1 VETASCQ
8 NDKGSRISDS
18 IRIEHLSKQYR
29 LGKMSQETM
38 LRERVASFL
47 KNPFA
52 RNSVTAETLW
62 ALRDV
67 SFSVKEGEVVG
78 IIGRN
83 GAGKSTLLKVLSKIT
98 YPTSGRVVVGG
109 RVASLLEV
117 GTGFHEELTGRENI
131 YLNGSILGM
140 KRREVEEKL
149 DQIIEFAGVERFIDT
164 PIKRYSSGMR
174 LRLGF
179 AVAAHLDPDVLIV
192 DEVLAVGDAGFQK
205 KCLSVMEDLRK
216 GGRTVLFVSHN
227 MAAVEN
233 LCSRGIW
240 IDSGRVRQDGPTH
253 EVIECYLS
261 SFAETQQ
268 SASDLSTMESRHGSG
283 DIHYTG
289 VSFLTL
295 DGQPQLITRSGD
307 SIRLRFHYHARKTI
321 PYPSFGFRLL
331 TEMGTLVTDT
341 STWHHSLDIP
351 EIVPGDGYIDLEID
365 FLNLLPGR
373 YDFSLWITGLSQIV
387 YDGVEH
393 CAKLEVELANVY
405 RSGRQL
411 DARSGIVY
419 FPQRWNLQ
427 GLHSEQVS
435 LAKAP
440 AEDEREKWS
449 LRWTQR

>member
-1 VETASCQ
+1 M
-8 NDKGSRISDS
+8 NDS
-18 IRIEHLSKQYR
+18 IRVDHLSKQYQ
-29 LGKMSQETM
+29 LGKMSQGAM
-38 LRERVASFL
+38 LRERLANFV

-52 RNSVTAETLW
+52 KETNAGETLW
-62 ALRDV
+62 ALKDV
-67 SFSVKEGEVVG
+67 SFSVREGEVVG

-98 YPTSGRVVVGG
+98 YPTSGRVKVRG

-140 KRREVEEKL
+140 KRREVETKL
-149 DQIIEFAGVERFIDT
+149 NQIIEFAGVERFIDT

-205 KCLSVMEDLRK
+205 KCLSVMEDLRQ

-240 IDSGRVRQDGPTH
+240 IDSGCVRQDGPTH
-253 EVIECYLS
+253 EVIRSYLS
-261 SFAETQQ
+261 SFTETQQ
-268 SASDLSTMESRHGSG
+268 SASDLSVVEIRHGNG
-283 DIHYTG
+283 DIRYTG
-289 VSFLTL
+289 IAFLAM
-295 DGQPQLITRSGD
+295 DGQPQLVTRSGD
-307 SIRLRFHYHARKTI
+307 SVRLRFFYHAKKAI

-351 EIVPGDGYIDLEID
+351 EIEPGDGYLDLDID
-365 FLNLLPGR
+365 FLNLIPGR
-373 YDFSLWITGLSQIV
+373 YDFSLWITGV
-387 YDGVEH
+387 GGVVHDGVEH
-393 CAKLEVELANVY
+393 CARIEIELTNIY
-405 RSGRQL
+405 RSGKNI
-411 DARSGIVY
+411 DSRSGIVF
-419 FPQRWNLQ
+419 FPQKWVVP
-427 GLHSEQVS
+427 GLRSEQISSAGAQPVGAQS
-435 LAKAP
+435 RLGGG
-440 AEDEREKWS
+440 EK
-449 LRWTQR
+449 

>member
-1 VETASCQ
+1 MTESITV
-8 NDKGSRISDS
+8 DK
-18 IRIEHLSKQYR
+18 LSKLYR
-29 LGKMSQETM
+29 LGQAVQETM
-38 LRERVASFL
+38 IRERIVNL
-47 KNPFA
+47 LRNPFA
-52 RNSVTAETLW
+52 KKADREEIIW

-78 IIGRN
+78 IVGRN
-83 GAGKSTLLKVLSKIT
+83 GAGKSTLLKVLSNIT
-98 YPTSGRVVVGG
+98 YPTSGRVNVQG

-140 KRREVEEKL
+140 RKREVQTKL
-149 DQIIEFAGVERFIDT
+149 DAIIDFAGVARFIDT

-240 IDSGRVRQDGPTH
+240 IDSGSVRQDGPTH
-253 EVIECYLS
+253 EVIRSYLS
-261 SFAETQQ
+261 SFAESQQ
-268 SASDLSTMESRHGSG
+268 TASDLSRVDSRHGSG
-283 DIHYTG
+283 EIRYTG
-289 VSFLTL
+289 IAFLTL
-295 DGQPQLITRSGD
+295 DGQPQMVTRSGD
-307 SIRLRFHYHARKTI
+307 SIRLRFFYHSEKTI

-351 EIVPGDGYIDLEID
+351 EIVPGDGYLDLEID

-373 YDFSLWITGLSQIV
+373 YDFSLWITGLSHQV
-387 YDGVEH
+387 YDGIEH
-393 CAKLEVELANVY
+393 CARLEVELANVY
-405 RSGRQL
+405 RSGKSI

-419 FPQRWNLQ
+419 FPQKWNLQ
-427 GLHSEQVS
+427 GLQSEKLS
-435 LAKAP
+435 RAEAAP
-440 AEDEREKWS
+440 VGEREKWS
-449 LRWTQR
+449 AHRTQL

>member
-1 VETASCQ
+1 M
-8 NDKGSRISDS
+8 RMSDS
-18 IRIEHLSKQYR
+18 IRVEHLTKQYL
-29 LGKMSQETM
+29 LGKASEQTM

-52 RNSVTAETLW
+52 RETVVTDTLW

-67 SFSVKEGEVVG
+67 TFGIQQGEVVG

-83 GAGKSTLLKVLSKIT
+83 GAGKSTLLKILSKIT
-98 YPTSGRVVVGG
+98 NPTSGRVMVRG

-131 YLNGSILGM
+131 FLNGSILGM
-140 KRREVEEKL
+140 KRREVEGKL
-149 DQIIEFAGVERFIDT
+149 DQIIEFAGIERFIDT

-240 IDSGRVRQDGPTH
+240 IDSGRVRQDGATH
-253 EVIECYLS
+253 EVIQSYLS
-261 SFAETQQ
+261 SFAETQD
-268 SASDLSTMESRHGSG
+268 SASDLTNVEGRHGNG
-283 DIHYTG
+283 DIRYTG
-289 VSFLTL
+289 MAFLTL
-295 DGQPQLITRSGD
+295 DGEPQTVTRSGD
-307 SIRLRFHYHARKTI
+307 SIRLRFYYHAKKTI

-351 EIVPGDGYIDLEID
+351 EIAPGDGQLDLEID

-373 YDFSLWITGLSQIV
+373 YDFSLWITGLSQVV

-393 CAKLEVELANVY
+393 CAKLDIEMANFY
-405 RSGRQL
+405 RSGKEIDSRW
-411 DARSGIVY
+411 GIVY
-419 FPQRWNLQ
+419 FPQRWDLQ
-427 GLHSEQVS
+427 GIQTEKVSRAEEQG
-435 LAKAP
+435 AT
-440 AEDEREKWS
+440 EREKWGAHRTT
-449 LRWTQR
+449 L

>member
-1 VETASCQ
+1 MSE
-8 NDKGSRISDS
+8 S
-18 IRIEHLSKQYR
+18 IRVEHLSKQYL
-29 LGKMSQETM
+29 LGKSSQQTM
-38 LRERVASFL
+38 LRERLANLL

-52 RNSVTAETLW
+52 KETAAVTDTLW

-67 SFSVKEGEVVG
+67 SFGIKEGEVVG

-98 YPTSGRVVVGG
+98 YPTSGRVKVRG

-140 KRREVEEKL
+140 KRREVEAKL
-149 DQIIEFAGVERFIDT
+149 DQIIDFAGVERFIDT

-205 KCLSVMEDLRK
+205 KSLSAMEDLRK

-240 IDSGRVRQDGPTH
+240 IDGGRVRQDGATH
-253 EVIECYLS
+253 EVIRTYLS
-261 SFAETQQ
+261 SFADSQQ
-268 SASDLSTMESRHGSG
+268 SAADLTVLGTRHGNG
-283 DIHYTG
+283 DIRYT
-289 VSFLTL
+289 SMEFLTL
-295 DGQPQLITRSGD
+295 DGQPQLVTRSGD
-307 SIRLRFHYHARKTI
+307 GVRLRFHYHAKKTI
-321 PYPSFGFRLL
+321 PHPSFGFRLL

-341 STWHHSLDIP
+341 STWHHALDIP
-351 EIVPGDGYIDLEID
+351 EIAPGDGYLDLEID
-365 FLNLLPGR
+365 YLNLLPGR
-373 YDFSLWITGLSQIV
+373 YDFSLWITGVGQVV

-393 CAKLEVELANVY
+393 CAKLEVELSNVY
-405 RSGRQL
+405 RSGRQI

-419 FPQRWNLQ
+419 FPQKWNLQ
-427 GLHSEQVS
+427 GLYGEQVS
-435 LAKAP
+435 LAREA
-440 AEDEREKWS
+440 ALEERE
-449 LRWTQR
+449 RWRAYRTQL

>member
-1 VETASCQ
+1 M
-8 NDKGSRISDS
+8 SDS
-18 IRIEHLSKQYR
+18 ILVEHLSKEYR
-29 LGKMSQETM
+29 LGKQNQANM
-38 LRERVASFL
+38 LRERLASLL
-47 KNPFA
+47 KKPFA
-52 RNSVTAETLW
+52 KDADTGESLW

-67 SFSVKEGEVVG
+67 TFSVKEGEVVG

-98 YPTSGRVVVGG
+98 YPTAGRVKVRG

-140 KRREVEEKL
+140 KRREVEAKL
-149 DQIIEFAGVERFIDT
+149 EQIIDFAGVARFIDT

-240 IDSGRVRQDGPTH
+240 IDSGHVRQDGAAH
-253 EVIECYLS
+253 EVIRSYLS
-261 SFAETQQ
+261 SFVETQQ
-268 SASDLSTMESRHGSG
+268 STTDLSGVSSHHGNG
-283 DIHYTG
+283 DVRYTG
-289 VSFLTL
+289 MAFLEH
-295 DGQPQLITRSGD
+295 DGMQPKLVTRSGD
-307 SIRLRFHYHARKTI
+307 SIRLRFFYHAKKAV
-321 PYPSFGFRLL
+321 PYTSFGFQMF
-331 TEMGTLVTDT
+331 TEMGTLVSDT

-351 EIVPGDGYIDLEID
+351 EIPPGDGYLDLEID
-365 FLNLLPGR
+365 FLNLLPAR
-373 YDFSLWITGLSQIV
+373 YHFSLWITGV
-387 YDGVEH
+387 GGVVHDAVEH
-393 CAKLEVELANVY
+393 CASLEVELSNIY
-405 RSGRQL
+405 QSGKNI
-411 DARSGIVY
+411 DSRSGIVY
-419 FPQRWNLQ
+419 FPQRWVLE
-427 GLHSEQVS
+427 GLHTEKVS
-435 LAKAP
+435 RAGAFPVAVSDAP
-440 AEDEREKWS
+440 EGGA
-449 LRWTQR
+449 

>member
-1 VETASCQ
+1 M
-8 NDKGSRISDS
+8 NDS
-18 IRIEHLSKQYR
+18 IRVDHLSKQYQ
-29 LGKMSQETM
+29 LGKMSQGGM
-38 LRERVASFL
+38 LRERLANFV

-52 RNSVTAETLW
+52 KETNAGETLW
-62 ALRDV
+62 ALKDV
-67 SFSVKEGEVVG
+67 SFSVREGEVVG

-98 YPTSGRVVVGG
+98 YPTSGRVKVRG

-140 KRREVEEKL
+140 KRREVETKL
-149 DQIIEFAGVERFIDT
+149 NQIIEFAGVERFIDT

-205 KCLSVMEDLRK
+205 KCLSVMEDLRQ

-240 IDSGRVRQDGPTH
+240 IDSGCVRQDGPTH
-253 EVIECYLS
+253 EVIQSYLS
-261 SFAETQQ
+261 SFAKSQ
-268 SASDLSTMESRHGSG
+268 ESSSNLTAVNSRPGNG
-283 DIHYTG
+283 DIRYTG
-289 VSFLTL
+289 MSFLTI
-295 DGQPQLITRSGD
+295 DGQPQLVTRSGD
-307 SIRLRFHYHARKTI
+307 SLRIRFYYHAEKPV
-321 PYPSFGFRLL
+321 PYPSFGFRLH

-341 STWHHSLDIP
+341 STSHHCLDIP
-351 EIVPGDGYIDLEID
+351 EVPPGDGHVDLEID

-373 YDFSLWITGLSQIV
+373 FYFSLWITGV
-387 YDGVEH
+387 GYVVHDAVEH
-393 CAKLEVELANVY
+393 CARLEIEMANIY
-405 RSGRQL
+405 RSGK
-411 DARSGIVY
+411 DIDGRSGIVY

-427 GLHSEQVS
+427 GLQSENIS
-435 LAKAP
+435 LAELPLERVKWGSGR
-440 AEDEREKWS
+440 AEP
-449 LRWTQR
+449 

>member
-1 VETASCQ
+1 M
-8 NDKGSRISDS
+8 SDS
-18 IRIEHLSKQYR
+18 IRVEHLSKQYL
-29 LGKMSQETM
+29 LGKASQQTM
-38 LRERVASFL
+38 LRERLTSFI
-47 KNPFA
+47 KNPFVRETA
-52 RNSVTAETLW
+52 VTDTLW

-67 SFSVKEGEVVG
+67 TFGVKEGEVVG

-83 GAGKSTLLKVLSKIT
+83 GAGKSTLLKILSKIT
-98 YPTSGRVVVGG
+98 YPTTGRVKVGG

-140 KRREVEEKL
+140 RQREVEAKL
-149 DQIIEFAGVERFIDT
+149 DEIIEFAGVKRFIDT

-179 AVAAHLDPDVLIV
+179 AVAAHLEPDVLIV

-240 IDSGRVRQDGPTH
+240 IDRGSVRQDGPAH
-253 EVIECYLS
+253 DVIQSYLS
-261 SFAETQQ
+261 SFAESQQ
-268 SASDLSTMESRHGSG
+268 SASDLRTVETRHGNG
-283 DIHYTG
+283 EIRYTG
-289 VSFLTL
+289 IAFLGL
-295 DGQPQLITRSGD
+295 DGQAQLVTRSGD
-307 SIRLRFHYHARKTI
+307 SIRLRFYYHASNYI
-321 PYPSFGFRLL
+321 PHPSFGFRLL
-331 TEMGTLVTDT
+331 TELGTLVTDT
-341 STWHHSLDIP
+341 STSHHSMDIP
-351 EIVPGDGYIDLEID
+351 EIAPGDGYLDLEIA

-373 YDFSLWITGLSQIV
+373 YDFSLWITGLSQVV

-405 RSGRQL
+405 RSGKEL

-419 FPQRWNLQ
+419 FPQKWDLQ
-427 GLHSEQVS
+427 GLHGEQLSQVNGQ
-435 LAKAP
+435 
-440 AEDEREKWS
+440 AEAEHEKWNAARTD
-449 LRWTQR
+449 L

>member
-1 VETASCQ
+1 M
-8 NDKGSRISDS
+8 SDS
-18 IRIEHLSKQYR
+18 IRVEHLSKQYV
-29 LGKMSQETM
+29 LGKASQQTM
-38 LRERVASFL
+38 IRERLASLL

-52 RNSVTAETLW
+52 KESGPADTLW

-67 SFSVKEGEVVG
+67 SFGVKEGEVVG

-83 GAGKSTLLKVLSKIT
+83 GAGKSTLLKILSKIT
-98 YPTSGRVVVGG
+98 YPTQGQVKVRG

-140 KRREVEEKL
+140 RRREVEAKL

-240 IDSGRVRQDGPTH
+240 IDGGRVRRDGPTH
-253 EVIECYLS
+253 EVIESYLS

-268 SASDLSTMESRHGSG
+268 SASDLSGVESRHGNG
-283 DIHYTG
+283 DIRYTG
-289 VSFLTL
+289 ISFLAI
-295 DGQPQLITRSGD
+295 DGQPQLVTRSGD
-307 SIRLRFHYHARKTI
+307 SIRLRFHYHAKKAI

-351 EIVPGDGYIDLEID
+351 EIAPGDGHLDLEID

-373 YDFSLWITGLSQIV
+373 YDFSLWITGLAQIV

-411 DARSGIVY
+411 DSRSGIVY
-419 FPQRWNLQ
+419 FPQKWNLQ
-427 GLHSEQVS
+427 GLHSEQIS
-435 LAKAP
+435 RAEEP

-449 LRWTQR
+449 AHRTEL

>member
-1 VETASCQ
+1 M
-8 NDKGSRISDS
+8 RDS
-18 IRIEHLSKQYR
+18 IRVEHVSKMYR
-29 LGKMSQETM
+29 LGKAAQSGM
-38 LRERVASFL
+38 LRERLANFF

-52 RNSVTAETLW
+52 REANSAETLW

-67 SFSVKEGEVVG
+67 SFSIKEGEVVG
-78 IIGRN
+78 IVGRN

-98 YPTSGRVVVGG
+98 YPTSGGVKVRG

-140 KRREVEEKL
+140 KRREVEAKMA
-149 DQIIEFAGVERFIDT
+149 QIIDFAGVERFIDT

-240 IDSGRVRQDGPTH
+240 IDAGRVREDGPTRD
-253 EVIECYLS
+253 VISSYLS
-261 SFAETQQ
+261 SFSETQQ
-268 SASDLSTMESRHGSG
+268 SASDLTNVETRHGNG
-283 DIHYTG
+283 DIRYTG
-289 VSFLTL
+289 IAFLSL
-295 DGQPQLITRSGD
+295 DGQPQPVTRSGD
-307 SIRLRFHYHARKTI
+307 SIRLRFYYHAKKAI

-351 EIVPGDGYIDLEID
+351 EIAPGDGYLDLEID
-365 FLNLLPGR
+365 FLNLIPGR
-373 YDFSLWITGLSQIV
+373 YDFSLWITGLSQVV

-405 RSGRQL
+405 RSGKQL
-411 DARSGIVY
+411 DSRFGVVY
-419 FPQRWNLQ
+419 FPQKWNLH
-427 GLHSEQVS
+427 GLHTEQLSRV
-435 LAKAP
+435 
-440 AEDEREKWS
+440 EDPVEVEREKWS
-449 LRWTQR
+449 AHRTQL